1 MTLLQKINLF
11 FSIYF
16 SALRSFKK
24 PLLLIPFIL
33 FALAQ
38 FLLLLALVNFYA
50 PFLSFVFIPTIKKIM
65 GEFVLHYPAYFIFLP
80 KIFSR
85 ANLLLSGILGIIAL
99 GWATYLFFSYF
110 LPDKRVELKEGLK
123 TALSKYLL
131 LLGIWVIESVVI
143 LAWFFFLSRA
153 GRGFVGG
160 SFKKELAFEIF
171 GLCSGVVFYG
181 LFAFTIPAIIL
192 SGRNILESVGTS
204 ISIYKRNFF
213 STYFFVLLP
222 NLLTL
227 PFSFLNRNAAF
238 LITKFNPEVMI
249 LMLILEIAI
258 SMIANY
264 ILISTLTRFY
274 LYDQGLD

>member
-11 FSIYF
+11 FSVYLE
-16 SALRSFKK
+16 ALKSLKK
-24 PLLLIPFIL
+24 PLLWVPFIL

-50 PFLSFVFIPTIKKIM
+50 PFISFVFIPIIKKIM
-65 GEFVLHYPAYFIFLP
+65 GEFVLHYPVYFLFLP

-123 TALSKYLL
+123 TAFSRYLL
-131 LLGIWVIESVVI
+131 LLVIWIIETVVI
-143 LAWFFFLSRA
+143 LAWFLFLSRA

-192 SGRNILESVGTS
+192 GGRNIFTALGLS
-204 ISIYKRNFF
+204 ISIYIRNFF

-227 PFSFLNRNAAF
+227 PFTFLNRNTAF
-238 LITKFNPEVMI
+238 LISKFNPEVII

>member
-1 MTLLQKINLF
+1 MTLLQKINFF
-11 FSIYF
+11 FSVYL
-16 SALRSFKK
+16 SALKSLKK
-24 PLLLIPFIL
+24 PLLWVPFIL
-33 FALAQ
+33 FALIQ
-38 FLLLLALVNFYA
+38 FLLLLALVNFYI
-50 PFLSFVFIPTIKKIM
+50 PFLSFALIPVIKKVM
-65 GEFVLHYPAYFIFLP
+65 GEFVLHYPVYFLFLP

-85 ANLLLSGILGIIAL
+85 ANLLLSGVLGIISL

-110 LPDKRVELKEGLK
+110 LPDKKVKLVEGLK
-123 TALSKYLL
+123 IVFSKYLL
-131 LLGIWVIESVVI
+131 LLGVWAIETVII

-153 GRGFVGG
+153 GKGFLGG
-160 SFKKELAFEIF
+160 SFKKELVFEIF

-181 LFAFTIPAIIL
+181 FFAFTLAAIML
-192 SGRNILESVGTS
+192 SGKNIFTAIGLSV
-204 ISIYKRNFF
+204 SIYKRNFF

-227 PFSFLNRNAAF
+227 PFTFMNRNAAF
-238 LITKFNPEVMI
+238 LISRFNPEVII
-249 LMLILEIAI
+249 LILILEIGI